1 MASRESRRY
10 KRRGVS
16 ISFGDI
22 MLPFVGV
29 VAIGLLVVAG
39 KLFFLN
45 GIRPERSS
53 PPVVREFSMHD
64 PEPAHAEPPSHEWG
78 ITPSPAPD
86 AVPDRTGTFVPSASV
101 PSTASS
107 DRAFDGKLPDPHRP
121 TISIDLFAVPY
132 GTETPNALKKGESPS
147 VSGEETPKKE
157 TPKKE
162 TPKKET
168 PKKEAPKKEAPKK
181 EAPKKDVVKEPSN
194 KKEVSKKEVSKKEA
208 PREGSGGPQNVVR
221 RVEVVVSPVPKPAK
235 PPSPV
240 VPKPAPKP
248 GNSSWHV
255 QVGAFSSKES
265 AVEVSRKLSQSGYK
279 VSVSSGVRFHRVV
292 VQAGSSRQEALTL
305 ASRLQKEGFPDAF
318 SIPPV
323 SP

>member
-45 GIRPERSS
+45 GIRPERS
-53 PPVVREFSMHD
+53 PLPVVREFSMHD

-121 TISIDLFAVPY
+121 TISIHPLAVPY
-132 GTETPNALKKGESPS
+132 RTQTPDASKKGESPF
-147 VSGEETPKKE
+147 VSGKESPKKE
-157 TPKKE
+157 VPKKE
-162 TPKKET
+162 V
-168 PKKEAPKKEAPKK
+168 
-181 EAPKKDVVKEPSN
+181 PKKDVPKKDVAKEPSN
-194 KKEVSKKEVSKKEA
+194 KKEISKKEA
-208 PREGSGGPQNVVR
+208 PRGDSGGSQNVVR
-221 RVEVVVSPVPKPAK
+221 RVDVVVSPVRKPDVSQPSGSPTPDKRK
-235 PPSPV
+235 PPAPV
-240 VPKPAPKP
+240 VPNSAPKP
-248 GNSSWHV
+248 RNSSWHV

-292 VQAGSSRQEALTL
+292 VQAGSSRQDALTL
-305 ASRLQKEGFPDAF
+305 ISRLQKEGFPDAF
-318 SIPPV
+318 SIPPA